1 MLLGII
7 SDTHQQHKEAKK
19 AIKQMGQI
27 EQLLHAGDFYE
38 DAMKLAEKLAVP
50 VKAVVGN
57 CDWYLADKPDELV
70 LEFENVKILLTHG
83 HINRVR
89 FGYDNLLERAKKMGV
104 RVAIFGHT
112 HVPVLEERDGVL
124 LFNPGSVATPRGGSK
139 PSFGLLKIYQGKV
152 HGEILSLIE

>member
-19 AIKQMGQI
+19 AIKQMGEI

-38 DAMKLAEKLAVP
+38 DAMKLAEQLTIS

-57 CDWYLADKPDELV
+57 CDWYIADKPNELL

-89 FGYDNLLERAKKMGV
+89 FGYDNLLERAKRMEA
-104 RVAIFGHT
+104 RVVVFGHT
-112 HVPVLEERDGVL
+112 HVPILEERDGIL

-139 PSFGLLKIYQGKV
+139 PSFGLLKVHQGKV